1 MKAKIILALLGLV
14 LIGIAG
20 EVIETEEPSEA
31 TRMTAVIDSIIT
43 EGSVVTIY
51 CHNTIN
57 DILRF
62 HMAHATYI
70 GGMSEPVKTRFI
82 YNTTVDTND
91 VIHTDEIDSTSNWTR
106 FTATDSA
113 RGLDTCKKCHLIDD
127 YDSLLTTA
135 LPNAAIA
142 DGQQL
147 TIKWKITLE

>member
-1 MKAKIILALLGLV
+1 MKTKIILALLGLV

-20 EVIETEEPSEA
+20 QVIETEEPSEA
-31 TRMTAVIDSIIT
+31 MRMTATIDSVIT
-43 EGSVVTIY
+43 EGNVVTIY

-70 GGMSEPVKTRFI
+70 GGMSEPVQTRFI
-82 YNTTVDTND
+82 YNTTQDTND
-91 VIHTDEIDSTSNWTR
+91 IIHTDELDSTNNWIR
-106 FTATDSA
+106 YTATDSV
-113 RGLDTCKKCHLIDD
+113 RTLDTCKKCHLIDD
-127 YDSLLTTA
+127 YDELLTTA